1 MTDFPSLR
9 PAGKPGFANA
19 VVREVVVQH
28 EELDIKTKEFPFT
41 TQLKAQYKAD
51 NLISKKENTY
61 TMDLSNWFRHII
73 YENFSAENRQTD
85 FYPDFTNR
93 DSYLYFIQFDKNVK
107 LEKSTESFE
116 IDNGVVNMIIDISQ
130 LSPNSIKIQSFF
142 AVAGKIELADVNVLE
157 EVYHRLQE
165 LNSSRLVFS
174 LE

>member
-1 MTDFPSLR
+1 
-9 PAGKPGFANA
+9 
-19 VVREVVVQH
+19 
-28 EELDIKTKEFPFT
+28 
-41 TQLKAQYKAD
+41 
-51 NLISKKENTY
+51 
-61 TMDLSNWFRHII
+61 MDLSNWFRHII